1 MFLHSRRSYFKITL
15 CSLLPLIGTNKKK
28 ERRYT
33 QQCICLRL
41 ECCMSKI
48 PAPAQES
55 WWVLLLTGHIPL
67 HGSRDHPV
75 IRLAKS
81 WWNKSNLCVHWPPL
95 LAGLSTCI
103 FQSCVKPPW
112 KSPHWKKLNQTRAAS
127 HVSCSSGGGWPRYSH
142 SRHHFPC
149 SSCSPGLPS
158 LSHNQCTSTPLQ
170 CLWIPFHALEDHR
183 YLTSWKLTETHFGV
197 NRELSGSLS

>member
-1 MFLHSRRSYFKITL
+1 MHLSQTWVLHVQNPSASTGKLMSSVIDRPHSSSRLQRSPSHQACQILMEQVKSL
-15 CSLLPLIGTNKKK
+15 CSLAT
-28 ERRYT
+28 
-33 QQCICLRL
+33 
-41 ECCMSKI
+41 S
-48 PAPAQES
+48 A
-55 WWVLLLTGHIPL
+55 
-67 HGSRDHPV
+67 
-75 IRLAKS
+75 
-81 WWNKSNLCVHWPPL
+81 
-95 LAGLSTCI
+95 AGLSTCI

-170 CLWIPFHALEDHR
+170 CLWIPFQGWEDHR